1 MPPTSPPDR
10 LRIVVVS
17 ADAAFRRVAGAAL
30 SQAGHD
36 VHTAVETPS
45 RLERMVRL
53 RRPQVV
59 VFDVSTGAEPPLAE
73 GLGGGSRAPAVVLVA
88 DHPAEDVLAKWGPL
102 DALVSAA
109 ETAARARPRLHI
121 V

>member
-1 MPPTSPPDR
+1 MPPSSPPER

-17 ADAAFRRVAGAAL
+17 ADAAFRRVAGAAF

-36 VHTAVETPS
+36 VHTAVGTPR

-59 VFDVSTGAEPPLAE
+59 VLDVSTGAEPPAAD
-73 GLGGGSRAPAVVLVA
+73 GLGGRRRAPAVVLVA
-88 DHPAEDVLAKWGPL
+88 DRPTGDVLAKWGPF
-102 DALVSAA
+102 DMLVSAV
-109 ETAARARPRLHI
+109 EAADRIRPHLHA